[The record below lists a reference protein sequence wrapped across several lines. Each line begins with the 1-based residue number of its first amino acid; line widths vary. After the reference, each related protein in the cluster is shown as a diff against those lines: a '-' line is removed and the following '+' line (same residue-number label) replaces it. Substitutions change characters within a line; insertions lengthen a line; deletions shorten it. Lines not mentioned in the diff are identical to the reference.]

1 MAYKPNKWGYEG
13 WDCKW
18 KPSGSGTTHAN
29 RRAQRKHLQW
39 EELEVKEPDTGEAVE
54 DHVNALEKAAKK
66 ARERLEELKAKS
78 LEKDQK
84 TEEEYPYYS
93 YSPSPQPN
101 GKRKLSKKSTK
112 SSSASSSSPLG
123 KDAGKTSLEKDAGK
137 TSLEK
142 GADKTSLEKGADK
155 TSLEKGVDK
164 TSLEKGVTKEEVRRT
179 RVAKPGKAES
189 LKEVKEENSSDEGW
203 VEVKGKTGQKRNHDK
218 SLEKDNKPGIVLKE
232 APKQKPTVVVDWHH
246 TIEING
252 FVPEKMSGH

>member
-13 WDCKW
+13 WNCKW

-39 EELEVKEPDTGEAVE
+39 EELEVKEPDTEEAVE

-84 TEEEYPYYS
+84 TEEEYSYYS
-93 YSPSPQPN
+93 YSPSPQPT

-112 SSSASSSSPLG
+112 SSSASSSSSLG

-142 GADKTSLEKGADK
+142 DAGKTSLEKVLTRHLWK
-155 TSLEKGVDK
+155 
-164 TSLEKGVTKEEVRRT
+164 RT
-179 RVAKPGKAES
+179 RH
-189 LKEVKEENSSDEGW
+189 LW
-203 VEVKGKTGQKRNHDK
+203 KR
-218 SLEKDNKPGIVLKE
+218 VLTRHLWKRVSQR
-232 APKQKPTVVVDWHH
+232 KK
-246 TIEING
+246 
-252 FVPEKMSGH
+252 

>member
-13 WDCKW
+13 CNCKW

-39 EELEVKEPDTGEAVE
+39 EELEVKEPDTEEAVE

-84 TEEEYPYYS
+84 TEEEYSYYS
-93 YSPSPQPN
+93 YSPSPQPT
-101 GKRKLSKKSTK
+101 GKRKLSKRSTK

-142 GADKTSLEKGADK
+142 GADKTSLEKDK

-164 TSLEKGVTKEEVRRT
+164 TSLEKGVTKEDVRRT
-179 RVAKPGKAES
+179 RVAKSGKAEII
-189 LKEVKEENSSDEGW
+189 KEAKEENSSDEGW

-218 SLEKDNKPGIVLKE
+218 PLEKDNKPGTVLKE
-232 APKQKPTVVVDWHH
+232 APKQKPTAVVDWHH
-246 TIEING
+246 TIEIND